1 MRKSRLI
8 YRLVIIV
15 VLIIA
20 LIVYL
25 LRSPIFTITDINYTS
40 FNKETKDIS
49 LISSELY
56 KNYFTFNKFK
66 VEDEFESLAYIKN
79 AKIKYKYPSTLN
91 VDLTFNED
99 ILLLVTEDEFTIYDG
114 VFTSIDEE
122 DSSLI
127 ASGVYPIEI
136 SQSYL
141 DYLKK
146 YSTDENFE
154 YLIKIM
160 NSISYDYIDLI
171 SKIKYNN
178 INNFVK
184 GSLIIELEEI
194 NSTIE
199 VRDNVSSKRIEE
211 AISLVN
217 NFYLN
222 GQNDGINNVNYI
234 LYSTALVKR

>member
-8 YRLVIIV
+8 YRLVILV

-25 LRSPIFTITDINYTS
+25 LSSPIFKITAVNYTA
-40 FNKETKDIS
+40 FNKETKDIKA
-49 LISSELY
+49 ISAELY
-56 KNYFTFNKFK
+56 KNYFTVNKYK

-79 AKIKYKYPSTLN
+79 AKIKYKFPSSLN

-99 ILLLVTEDEFTIYDG
+99 ILLLVTENEYTIYDG
-114 VFTSIDEE
+114 VFTTIEEE
-122 DSSLI
+122 DSALI
-127 ASGVYPIEI
+127 ATGLYPIEI

-146 YSTDENFE
+146 YSSDENFE

-184 GSLIIELEEI
+184 GSLIIELEEV

-211 AISLVN
+211 AISLVK
-217 NFYLN
+217 NFYLK
-222 GQNDGINNVNYI
+222 GQNDGINNVYYI